1 MKNKKVLVLGVALV
15 LLALVAGSVFA
26 INLGEMRDS
35 MRAGIRAS
43 EQALALA
50 KSDVEKN
57 LDQIQSL
64 LKTCLAAAVDYE
76 NYESTHD
83 EVQAYDKQQART
95 LQGNLTAIKR
105 IFQAHGYDF

>member
-1 MKNKKVLVLGVALV
+1 MKNKRVLVLGVALV
-15 LLALVAGSVFA
+15 LLALVAGSVSA
-26 INLGEMRDS
+26 INLGEMRSS
-35 MRAGIRAS
+35 MQAGIRAS
-43 EQALALA
+43 EQALQLA
-50 KSDVEKN
+50 KADVEKN

-83 EVQAYDKQQART
+83 EVQPYDKQQANK

-105 IFQAHGYDF
+105 IFQAHGYNF